1 VREEDDLVDDL
12 PVRELLK
19 ILPLPAPGYIC
30 VRTPDRPGSVR
41 CVLFLGDYVRYGCP
55 VGFVFWPLGIVAG
68 APRHRERA
76 GFCGGPSGP

>member
-1 VREEDDLVDDL
+1 VREEDDL

-41 CVLFLGDYVRYGCP
+41 CVLFLGGYVRYGTAVRLGLCFGQGA
-55 VGFVFWPLGIVAG
+55 VGDRGGSATPPGAG
-68 APRHRERA
+68 RIL
-76 GFCGGPSGP
+76 